1 MAVRTTMVSRA
12 TGTRVPTAATNPT
25 AVSSVKVE
33 ELFVASI
40 TCTDLNT
47 DSTVAIMVDSGAAI
61 HVCSPNFG
69 ADFPL
74 QKLTPEETP
83 PLRSVTDEPLKILGY
98 RWIRFYNRQGKQLVI
113 PFYVREGVS
122 SHTWTRFQC
131 TTDKEEPTPIHAP

>member
-1 MAVRTTMVSRA
+1 
-12 TGTRVPTAATNPT
+12 
-25 AVSSVKVE
+25 
-33 ELFVASI
+33 
-40 TCTDLNT
+40 
-47 DSTVAIMVDSGAAI
+47 MVDSGAAI

-122 SHTWTRFQC
+122 SHTWTSFQC